1 MLSKYDINVD
11 VKYKRIETELLEN
24 YQSKEVDT
32 NKLSKEFPNR
42 AFDEDY
48 NEEDIKFICEELYRF
63 ELLSA
68 FKAETILDDAIDN
81 GLTEL
86 WSFINNKSITNN
98 NINNKDNTKEFIEL
112 VEKFSEKMGIALLED
127 NNDKKDASNKLAF
140 SLMFNYDL
148 YHIIHQIIREYVKN
162 GQIDNSLLV
171 TLGLEIDK
179 MNYN

>member
-24 YQSKEVDT
+24 YQSKKIDT
-32 NKLSKEFPNR
+32 NKLAKEYPDR

-86 WSFINNKSITNN
+86 WSNINNKSI
-98 NINNKDNTKEFIEL
+98 NTKEFIKL
-112 VEKFSEKMGIALLED
+112 VEKFSEKMGIAILED
-127 NNDKKDASNKLAF
+127 NDKKEASNKLAF

-148 YHIIHQIIREYVKN
+148 YYIIHQIIREYVKN

-171 TLGLEIDK
+171 TLDLEIDK
-179 MNYN
+179 MSYN

>member
-32 NKLSKEFPNR
+32 NKLSKEEVNR
-42 AFDEDY
+42 AFLSEAKEEY

-86 WSFINNKSITNN
+86 WSNINNN
-98 NINNKDNTKEFIEL
+98 NIKNSSTKEFIEL
-112 VEKFSEKMGIALLED
+112 VEKFSEKMGVSYSNED
-127 NNDKKDASNKLAF
+127 KHATNKLAF

-148 YHIIHQIIREYVKN
+148 YHIIHQIIREYVQT

-171 TLGLEIDK
+171 QLSLEIDK

>member
-24 YQSKEVDT
+24 YQDKEVDT

-42 AFDEDY
+42 SFDEDY

-86 WSFINNKSITNN
+86 WLLFNN
-98 NINNKDNTKEFIEL
+98 NINNKSINSKEFIKL
-112 VEKFSEKMGIALLED
+112 VEKFSEKMGIAILED
-127 NNDKKDASNKLAF
+127 NDKKEASNKLAF

-148 YHIIHQIIREYVKN
+148 YYIIHQIIREYVQT

-171 TLGLEIDK
+171 QLSLEIDK

>member
-32 NKLSKEFPNR
+32 NKLAKEYPDR

-48 NEEDIKFICEELYRF
+48 NEDDIKFICEELYRF

-86 WSFINNKSITNN
+86 WSFINNKSINN
-98 NINNKDNTKEFIEL
+98 DTDNIKEFIKL
-112 VEKFSEKMGIALLED
+112 VEKFSEKMGIAILED
-127 NNDKKDASNKLAF
+127 KEASNKLAF

-148 YHIIHQIIREYVKN
+148 YHIIHQIIKEYTQN
-162 GQIDNSLLV
+162 SEIDSSLLV
-171 TLGLEIDK
+171 TLSLEINK

>member
-24 YQSKEVDT
+24 YSNKVSEKEVDT
-32 NKLSKEFPNR
+32 NKLSKEYPDR

-86 WSFINNKSITNN
+86 WSFINNSSN
-98 NINNKDNTKEFIEL
+98 KEFIEL
-112 VEKFSEKMGIALLED
+112 VEKFSEKMGIAFLED
-127 NNDKKDASNKLAF
+127 DKKEAANKLAF

-148 YHIIHQIIREYVKN
+148 YYIIHQIIREYVKN

-171 TLGLEIDK
+171 TLDLEIDK

>member
-24 YQSKEVDT
+24 YQSKEIDT
-32 NKLSKEFPNR
+32 NKLSKEFPDR

-86 WSFINNKSITNN
+86 WLLFNN
-98 NINNKDNTKEFIEL
+98 NINNKSINSKEFIEL
-112 VEKFSEKMGIALLED
+112 VEKFSEKMGVSYSNED
-127 NNDKKDASNKLAF
+127 KHATNKLAF

-162 GQIDNSLLV
+162 GEINKDLLV
-171 TLGLEIDK
+171 ILGLEIDK

>member
-24 YQSKEVDT
+24 YQSKEIDT
-32 NKLSKEFPNR
+32 NKLAKEEVNR
-42 AFDEDY
+42 AFLSEAKEDY
-48 NEEDIKFICEELYRF
+48 DEEDIKFICEELYRF

-86 WSFINNKSITNN
+86 WSFIKNSS
-98 NINNKDNTKEFIEL
+98 TKEFIEL
-112 VEKFSEKMGIALLED
+112 VEKFSEKMGIAFLED
-127 NNDKKDASNKLAF
+127 KDDKKEATNKLAF

-171 TLGLEIDK
+171 TLDLEIDK

>member
-24 YQSKEVDT
+24 YQSKEVNT
-32 NKLSKEFPNR
+32 NKLAKEEVNR
-42 AFDEDY
+42 AFLSEAKEDY
-48 NEEDIKFICEELYRF
+48 DEEDIKFICEELYRF

-86 WSFINNKSITNN
+86 WSLFNNNTINNSS
-98 NINNKDNTKEFIEL
+98 TKEFIEL
-112 VEKFSEKMGIALLED
+112 VEKFSEKMGIAFLDSNEE
-127 NNDKKDASNKLAF
+127 KDATNKLAF

-148 YHIIHQIIREYVKN
+148 YYIIHQIIREYVKN

-171 TLGLEIDK
+171 TLDLEIDK

>member
-24 YQSKEVDT
+24 YQSKEVNT
-32 NKLSKEFPNR
+32 NKLSKEYPDR

-86 WSFINNKSITNN
+86 WSFINNKSI
-98 NINNKDNTKEFIEL
+98 NTKEFIAL

-127 NNDKKDASNKLAF
+127 NKKEAANKLAF

-148 YHIIHQIIREYVKN
+148 YYIIHQIIREYVKN

-171 TLGLEIDK
+171 TLGLEINK

>member
-24 YQSKEVDT
+24 YQSKEVNT
-32 NKLSKEFPNR
+32 NKLAKEEVNR
-42 AFDEDY
+42 AFLSEAKEDY
-48 NEEDIKFICEELYRF
+48 DEEDIKFICEELYRF

-86 WSFINNKSITNN
+86 WSLFNNNTINNSS
-98 NINNKDNTKEFIEL
+98 TKEFIEL
-112 VEKFSEKMGIALLED
+112 VEKFSKKLGIALSED
-127 NNDKKDASNKLAF
+127 KDATNKLAF

-148 YHIIHQIIREYVKN
+148 YYIIHQIIREYVKN

-171 TLGLEIDK
+171 TLGLEINK

>member
-24 YQSKEVDT
+24 YQSKKIDT
-32 NKLSKEFPNR
+32 NKLAKEYPDR

-86 WSFINNKSITNN
+86 WSNINNKSI
-98 NINNKDNTKEFIEL
+98 NTKEFIKL
-112 VEKFSEKMGIALLED
+112 VEKFSEKMGIAILED
-127 NNDKKDASNKLAF
+127 NDKKEASNKLAF

-148 YHIIHQIIREYVKN
+148 YHIIHQIIREYVQT

-171 TLGLEIDK
+171 QLSLEIDK